1 MSAKELFKFISLLLQ
16 YPDKEICEIDISS
29 ELANINDK
37 QIVNNLQKFEEYF
50 VSMNQVDLQ
59 KKYVETFDF
68 NDETNLFLTYSKL
81 KDEKER
87 GQVLVE
93 LKNMYAKEGMYLDN
107 EELPDYLP
115 LFLEFISVA
124 NDEAALD
131 LLHRFKE
138 MIKYMHKKLLEAK
151 SPYAYLIKALLLD
164 IDHYISKG
172 DLL

>member
-1 MSAKELFKFISLLLQ
+1 MNAKELFKLISLLLQ
-16 YPDKEICEIDISS
+16 YPDEDIYQIDISD
-29 ELANINDK
+29 EIADIQDK
-37 QIVNNLQKFEEYF
+37 QIRKNLLEFEKYFKNTSQKELRE
-50 VSMNQVDLQ
+50 Q
-59 KKYVETFDF
+59 YVETFDF

-93 LKNMYAKEGMYLDN
+93 LKNMYAKEGLYLDN

-131 LLHRFKE
+131 LLHRFKG
-138 MIKYMHKKLLEAK
+138 MIKHMHKKLLEDT
-151 SPYAYLIKALLLD
+151 SPYAYLMKALLLE
-164 IDHYISKG
+164 IDHFISKG
-172 DLL
+172 N

>member
-1 MSAKELFKFISLLLQ
+1 MNDKELFKLISLLLQ
-16 YPDKEICEIDISS
+16 YPDEDICQIDISD
-29 ELANINDK
+29 EIVDVKDK
-37 QIVNNLQKFEEYF
+37 QIGKNLLKFEEYF
-50 VSMNQVDLQ
+50 KNTSQAQLQ
-59 KKYVETFDF
+59 EQYVETFDF

-93 LKNMYAKEGMYLDN
+93 LKSMYAKEGLYLDN

-131 LLHRFKE
+131 LFHRFKG
-138 MIKYMHKKLLEAK
+138 MIEHMHKKLLEDK
-151 SPYAYLIKALLLD
+151 SPYAYLMKALLLE
-164 IDHYISKG
+164 IDHFISKG
-172 DLL
+172 N

>member
-1 MSAKELFKFISLLLQ
+1 MNTKELFKLISLLLQ
-16 YPDKEICEIDISS
+16 YPDGDICQIDISD
-29 ELANINDK
+29 EITDVKDK
-37 QIVNNLQKFEEYF
+37 QIRKNLLAFEEYF
-50 VSMNQVDLQ
+50 KNTSQAQLQ
-59 KKYVETFDF
+59 EQYVETFDF

-93 LKNMYAKEGMYLDN
+93 LKNMYAKEGLYLDD

-131 LLHRFKE
+131 LLHRFKG
-138 MIKYMHKKLLEAK
+138 MIEHMHKKLLEDK
-151 SPYAYLIKALLLD
+151 SPYAYLMKALLLE
-164 IDHYISKG
+164 IDHFISKG
-172 DLL
+172 N

>member
-1 MSAKELFKFISLLLQ
+1 MNAKELFKLISLLLQ
-16 YPDKEICEIDISS
+16 YPDEDIYQIDISN
-29 ELANINDK
+29 EIVDLKDK
-37 QIVNNLQKFEEYF
+37 QIRKNLLEFEEYF
-50 VSMNQVDLQ
+50 KNTTQVELQ
-59 KKYVETFDF
+59 KQYVETFDF

-93 LKNMYAKEGMYLDN
+93 LKNMYAKEGLYLDN

-131 LLHRFKE
+131 LLHRFKG
-138 MIKYMHKKLLEAK
+138 MIEHMYKKLLKDK
-151 SPYAYLIKALLLD
+151 SPYAYLMKALLLE
-164 IDHYISKG
+164 IDHFISKG
-172 DLL
+172 N